1 MSALSQTPSQM
12 LQGLHRPYS
21 PPTGYVDFPFTYIYD
36 PLNPNGTQV
45 PLVNGNSYPNQFI
58 AIDSG
63 YGDFVLRRV
72 LGLDTMLNTASGQ
85 YRLRW
90 MNGSYMTSLPVC
102 VGTGGAGSL
111 AANSAQLAVLPEQFY
126 KELSQIRFDLY
137 DIQLALQGA
146 QLGFQGIRRLP
157 ITVGTGFKYRPK
169 HYAYVT
175 NAALLGGIPGF
186 PQQTTQVIQP
196 VSNYDFDL
204 YQVFLFFQDLLYLP
218 LVEGTNGG
226 LVVQPALPEMVNPDS
241 LVFTVITPVGDNL
254 PLTVTVSGSTVTVSP
269 ATNGA
274 GAIIST
280 AAQVAAAVNATPA
293 AAVLIVVTAIT
304 DVAST
309 LTPVGTG
316 VVLGPFM
323 SADDSFATC
332 LLFDQNT
339 VQCSNVAMLDIFM
352 NAGSYYRNGAI
363 VPPLWYQQNSRI
375 RMDVT
380 LAQFKMKIVG
390 SQPLWLTINYVGRQR
405 VPC

>member
-1 MSALSQTPSQM
+1 MSVLTPSKM
-12 LQGLHRPYS
+12 MQGFSRPYA
-21 PPTGYVDFPFTYIYD
+21 PPAGYSDYPFTYIYD

-45 PLVNGNSYPNQFI
+45 PLVNGNNYPNQFI

-63 YGDFVLRRV
+63 YGDFILRRV
-72 LGLDTMLNTASGQ
+72 MGLDTILSNTASGQ
-85 YRLRW
+85 YRIRR
-90 MNGSYMTSLPVC
+90 MNDAYIESLPIC
-102 VGTGGAGSL
+102 VGTGGAGTL
-111 AANSAQLAVLPEQFY
+111 ASNSAQIAILPELFY

-137 DIQLALQGA
+137 DIEMALQGS

-157 ITVGTGFKYRPK
+157 SVGGSGFKYRPK
-169 HYAYVT
+169 SYTYVT
-175 NAALLGGIPGF
+175 NSALFGGIPNF
-186 PQQTTQVIQP
+186 PNQTTSVIQA

-204 YQVFLFFQDLLYLP
+204 YQIFLFFQDLLYLP
-218 LVEGTNGG
+218 LSEGVNGG
-226 LVVQPALPEMVNPDS
+226 LVVQPALPEMVSPDS
-241 LVFTVITPVGDNL
+241 LVFTVLTPVGDNL

-293 AAVLIVVTAIT
+293 ASVLVVVTAIT
-304 DVAST
+304 DAAST
-309 LTPVGTG
+309 LTPTGTG
-316 VVLGPFM
+316 NVLGPFL

-332 LLFDQNT
+332 LLFDQNS
-339 VQCSNVAMLDIFM
+339 VQCSNVAMLDLFM

-380 LAQFKMKIVG
+380 PAMFKIKLVG

-405 VPC
+405 IPC